1 MYKKYTKHCFQ
12 SVWGSYWKDG
22 RWGFKCCHNFVKESY
37 CTGAAGIDASHVD
50 IIPAIGN
57 GEEAGEE
64 EEEEEEPKSLL
75 QVSTVLSVTL

>member
-1 MYKKYTKHCFQ
+1 M
-12 SVWGSYWKDG
+12 
-22 RWGFKCCHNFVKESY
+22 KESY

-64 EEEEEEPKSLL
+64 EEEEEPKSLL

>member
-1 MYKKYTKHCFQ
+1 M
-12 SVWGSYWKDG
+12 
-22 RWGFKCCHNFVKESY
+22 KESY

-64 EEEEEEPKSLL
+64 EEEEEEEPKSLL

>member
-1 MYKKYTKHCFQ
+1 M
-12 SVWGSYWKDG
+12 
-22 RWGFKCCHNFVKESY
+22 KESY

-57 GEEAGEE
+57 GEEVGE

>member
-1 MYKKYTKHCFQ
+1 M
-12 SVWGSYWKDG
+12 
-22 RWGFKCCHNFVKESY
+22 KESY

-75 QVSTVLSVTL
+75 QVSTVLSITL

>member
-1 MYKKYTKHCFQ
+1 M
-12 SVWGSYWKDG
+12 
-22 RWGFKCCHNFVKESY
+22 KESY